1 MFSNLFKHRFLFS
14 LINVYLH
21 DILHPV
27 YYLCSNDQK
36 FENVILNLSF
46 HTLFSSKF
54 ICIMAFSGSSLVAQW
69 SRIHLHCRSCS
80 NQGSVPE
87 SRRSPGGG
95 HGNRFQYSCLENPM
109 DRGVWWATVHRVTQS
124 WTWSNLACGLF
135 FSFRDHSLWGR
146 PTVMS
151 WRNSRS
157 PV

>member
-54 ICIMAFSGSSLVAQW
+54 TCIMAFSGSSLVAQW
-69 SRIHLHCRSCS
+69 SRIHLHCKSCS

-87 SRRSPGGG
+87 SRRSLEEGMATDSNTLAWRIPWTEESGGLQCI
-95 HGNRFQYSCLENPM
+95 RS
-109 DRGVWWATVHRVTQS
+109 HRV
-124 WTWSNLACGLF
+124 G
-135 FSFRDHSLWGR
+135 HE
-146 PTVMS
+146 VI
-151 WRNSRS
+151 
-157 PV
+157 